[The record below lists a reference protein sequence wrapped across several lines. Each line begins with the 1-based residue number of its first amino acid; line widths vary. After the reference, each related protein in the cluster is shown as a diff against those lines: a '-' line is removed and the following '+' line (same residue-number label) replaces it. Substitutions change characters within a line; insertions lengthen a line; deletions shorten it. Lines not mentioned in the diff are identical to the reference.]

1 MSLEPYLRLA
11 PKCRLEAEVLSGQL
25 WHKECQERNADL
37 PDDIPLSFPS
47 ADAYVHTFEPLLFEE
62 ARESVRGDWAEAC
75 EGPRA
80 RVWPA
85 RVARY
90 AGCVAQRHPLTSLFR
105 QTPVP
110 GAESADQSHHT

>member
-1 MSLEPYLRLA
+1 MVSLKPYLRLNTM
-11 PKCRLEAEVLSGQL
+11 CRLEAEVLSGQL
-25 WHKECQERNADL
+25 WHKDCQERNANL

-47 ADAYVHTFEPLLFEE
+47 ADAYVRTFEPLLFEE

-90 AGCVAQRHPLTSLFR
+90 AGCAAQSDLL
-105 QTPVP
+105 
-110 GAESADQSHHT
+110 

>member
-1 MSLEPYLRLA
+1 MT
-11 PKCRLEAEVLSGQL
+11 CRLEAEVLSGQL
-25 WHKECQERNADL
+25 WHKECQERNANL

-47 ADAYVHTFEPLLFEE
+47 ADAYVRTFEPLLFEE

-85 RVARY
+85 RVGRY
-90 AGCVAQRHPLTSLFR
+90 TSYAIHNKFSPGSVEAGTCAWSGLC
-105 QTPVP
+105 
-110 GAESADQSHHT
+110 